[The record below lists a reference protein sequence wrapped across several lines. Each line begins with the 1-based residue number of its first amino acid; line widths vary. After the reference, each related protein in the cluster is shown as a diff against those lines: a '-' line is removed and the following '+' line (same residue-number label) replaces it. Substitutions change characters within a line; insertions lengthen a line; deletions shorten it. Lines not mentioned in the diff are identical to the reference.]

1 MATQRFQG
9 RLTAFAG
16 DARDNVPFVKLSIKT
31 KEESTMHPL
40 LSVLQDEDEGIQ
52 GAYKWANSPGYGKAS
67 FTLTNARTM
76 EVTFDLHT
84 FAATLVSISMSKK
97 ATPDLGTIVDY
108 AFNFEKAPAEGDS
121 EFWITY
127 LKQKEDTDTLIPD
140 SLGRLPKAKPL
151 EYAVCLTRMQAEPE
165 LPLDAAGAEME
176 EPKQIEEPQLAE
188 DPEAEI

>member
-1 MATQRFQG
+1 MATQHFQG

-16 DARDNVPFVKLSIKT
+16 DARDNDPFVKLSIKT

-40 LSVLQDEDEGIQ
+40 LSAFQDEDEGIQ

-67 FTLTNARTM
+67 FTLTNPRSM
-76 EVTFDLHT
+76 EIAFDLHT

-108 AFNFEKAPAEGDS
+108 AFNFEKAPAPGDS

-127 LKQKEDTDTLIPD
+127 LKQKEDTDDLVPD
-140 SLGRLPKAKPL
+140 ALGRVPKAKPL
-151 EYAVCLTRMQAEPE
+151 EYDVCLTRTQVEPE
-165 LPLDAAGAEME
+165 LPLDAADAGMAE
-176 EPKQIEEPQLAE
+176 PGQIEEP
-188 DPEAEI
+188 EAGI